1 MKRQKVEEA
10 LDVCLDEIEENGA
23 SFLKYEFVKKR
34 DKKVLQARRCS
45 MRNVPIGFQSYN
57 QNPLKMLEMTGS
69 KVDMS
74 FEYNPTNFE
83 GLFAKDKDA

>member
-1 MKRQKVEEA
+1 MEV
-10 LDVCLDEIEENGA
+10 DEDENNGA

-45 MRNVPIGFQSYN
+45 MRNVPIGFTSDN
-57 QNPLKMLEMTGS
+57 QNPLKMLETNCS

-74 FEYNPTNFE
+74 FEYNPTQLE
-83 GLFAKDKDA
+83 GLFAKDKNAQKV